1 MISLQTVDLDHVSN
15 NQPCESR
22 WLLQSADLLLLTQ
35 LLSKSAP
42 IGELL
47 THGSFPLI
55 LARHMPGPLGCRM
68 WLSLMISELYSGS

>member
-42 IGELL
+42 IGELF

-55 LARHMPGPLGCRM
+55 LARHAWTP
-68 WLSLMISELYSGS
+68 WLQDVAVTNDL